1 MRLVAKIK
9 GFLHDLWYPRT
20 EAIPGNIT
28 YNFGWH
34 PYPYE
39 AFAPGDVVIAKVHKH
54 LGPKHS
60 AVVIASERGL
70 VWLRYGDGFDTL
82 VQAWNYETLDPNP

>member
-1 MRLVAKIK
+1 MSLINKIK
-9 GFLHDLWYPRT
+9 TFVWDLWCPELKT
-20 EAIPGNIT
+20 IPGNIS
-28 YNFGWH
+28 YDWQ

-70 VWLRYGDGFDTL
+70 VWLRYVDGFDTL